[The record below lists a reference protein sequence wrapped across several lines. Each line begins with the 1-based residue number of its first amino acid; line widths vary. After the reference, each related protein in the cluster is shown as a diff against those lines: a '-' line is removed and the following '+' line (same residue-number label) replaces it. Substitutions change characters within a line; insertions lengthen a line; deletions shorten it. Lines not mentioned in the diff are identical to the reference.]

1 MNKILIIIIVYEYKN
16 ILHKKII
23 YPRKKNI
30 FKNLE
35 IEFYSANIEKYLDNI
50 IIRKLHFINT
60 S

>member
-1 MNKILIIIIVYEYKN
+1 MNIKIFFI
-16 ILHKKII
+16 KKSYIQE
-23 YPRKKNI
+23 KKNI